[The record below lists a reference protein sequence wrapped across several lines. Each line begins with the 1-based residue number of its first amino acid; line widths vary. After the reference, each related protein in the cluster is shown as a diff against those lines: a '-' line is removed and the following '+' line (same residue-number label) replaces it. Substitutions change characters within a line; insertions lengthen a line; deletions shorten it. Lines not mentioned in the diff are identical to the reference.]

1 MSILLHLDAP
11 QIPLQQV
18 YRYLGCGTKPPAPE
32 VIALCDSLLPEFV
45 SALDCRA
52 CYREV
57 SLQIEGDTVHLEGLP
72 PICSASLAKNLR
84 GCEKAL
90 LFAATIGSKADR
102 QRMQAQVR
110 SPARAVV
117 LDTMGSAAIEAVCNG
132 LCDSW
137 RASYAPMALR
147 PRFSPG
153 YGDLPLALQGQLLQ
167 LLDSARQAGI
177 SLTEGLMMLPH
188 KSVSAIVGIGPGG
201 CDAPEHDCAAC
212 GKLNCAFRLT

>member
-1 MSILLHLDAP
+1 MSIPLRLAAP
-11 QIPLQQV
+11 PIALQQV
-18 YRYLGCGTKPPAPE
+18 YRYLGCGTKPPTPE
-32 VIALCDSLLPEFV
+32 VAALCNSLLPEFL

-57 SLQIEGDTVHLEGLP
+57 ALTAEGDTVHLEGLA
-72 PICSASLAKNLR
+72 PICSSSLAKNLQ

-102 QRMQAQVR
+102 QRMQTQVR

-117 LDTMGSAAIEAVCNG
+117 LDAMGSAAIEALCNS
-132 LCDSW
+132 LCDGW
-137 RASYAPMALR
+137 REAYAPLALR

-153 YGDLPLALQGQLLQ
+153 YGDLPLALQRELLQ
-167 LLDSARQAGI
+167 LLDAPRQAGI

-212 GKLNCAFRLT
+212 NKYNCVFRLT